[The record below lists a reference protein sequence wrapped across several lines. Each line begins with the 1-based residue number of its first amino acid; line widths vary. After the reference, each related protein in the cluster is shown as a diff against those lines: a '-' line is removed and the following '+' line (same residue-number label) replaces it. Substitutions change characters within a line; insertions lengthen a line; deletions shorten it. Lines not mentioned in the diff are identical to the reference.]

1 MVLMVL
7 YQDALSLL
15 TLESMNEDQMGGF
28 DHKQLRTLDR
38 KGKDCLIADKHI
50 NFFQCLNQLQ
60 GLQLI

>member
-15 TLESMNEDQMGGF
+15 TLESMNEDQMGDF

-50 NFFQCLNQLQ
+50 NFFQCLN
-60 GLQLI
+60 